1 MCDLLWS
8 DPATG
13 TQKGTPGV
21 KTAGWGPNERGTS
34 WVFSERVVEEF
45 NRKHKIELIVR
56 GH

>member
-13 TQKGTPGV
+13 GQKGAPGV
-21 KTAGWGPNERGTS
+21 KTTGWGPNERGTS

-45 NRKHKIELIVR
+45 NRKHRIELIVR